1 MLRCGRRCHF
11 CNAALPEPSRFL
23 QWLKRLPNNSV
34 VEAERFRL
42 ECPACGGYNGFDE
55 RSQTGYDDRWPAV
68 FAARSGRASRA
79 QRSQPSNVHGAAAT
93 GVRERKRTNL
103 VHELGLGMS
112 NDSFAFS
119 DSDAVLCGS
128 CLRNLERWRLARAAL
143 SLDDEADQKSKEKAR
158 TRSGALAGN
167 RARLEDELAAI
178 DAAYALCP
186 RCVQAVE
193 SRLAQ
198 VDVAVRKWFVLQR
211 LEASQQERLHGEF
224 SRGLGRMSGSQGRQA
239 TLRSAVWQPN
249 KRRMDGVDQKS
260 PPFVIH
266 EAFDRRR
273 WGIRQRLGG
282 HTRVWVA
289 TMGCSA
295 AVLGWV
301 LWRLR
306 GVGFPGWHGNR
317 PEWMSLPP
325 QNGGW
330 LVQQTQSIRA
340 ATNRLYLCMSQRWTK
355 LEPLLFSLAMPLSAG
370 IMMLVSTLCWMLCGW
385 LGNRARCSS
394 NTGHDHADWPEVR
407 LASAF
412 QQRLHLPALS
422 AEQAPGAEGTAA
434 HHHTLIT
441 SPFLCRSSSDRNAI
455 AVDSYQ
461 SRTRSRPRWI
471 IAAFLRRLGQLVAAG
486 WIQLYRRLMRRLSG
500 HLGSLFLGWD
510 RFDAVRFALILFHL
524 TEASMPQS
532 LLRTLRWPLASPL
545 IYLLLLSCS
554 LFNLFYH
561 GRVSISTRKHT
572 VSPRNG
578 QMVHAAK
585 EERVLPLYQAT
596 EPHGSM
602 QLSTRAFRPQP
613 DDLCASQ
620 GERFS
625 NSRSSGLTSP
635 IAQGESCEASSLTS
649 PLSSRPDL
657 VNVALLV
664 LHGTLYVDALK
675 RLTRVLVAR
684 EWFRVSSTC
693 GDWLWQ
699 RFRKLLRLDI
709 LSLVLLLV
717 LIRRQRLLQPRSSAL
732 SL

>member
-1 MLRCGRRCHF
+1 MLRCSRRCHF

-23 QWLKRLPNNSV
+23 QWLKRPPKNSV
-34 VEAERFRL
+34 VGAERFRL

-55 RSQTGYDDRWPAV
+55 RSQTGYDARWPAV

-79 QRSQPSNVHGAAAT
+79 QRSQPSNIHGATAI
-93 GVRERKRTNL
+93 GVRERKRTNR
-103 VHELGLGMS
+103 VHELGLDMS
-112 NDSFAFS
+112 NDSFAVS
-119 DSDAVLCGS
+119 DSRAVLCGS

-143 SLDDEADQKSKEKAR
+143 SLDDEADQRSKEKAWA
-158 TRSGALAGN
+158 RSRVLAED

-224 SRGLGRMSGSQGRQA
+224 SRGLGRMSRSQSRQG
-239 TLRSAVWQPN
+239 TLRRAVWQPN

-260 PPFVIH
+260 PPAVIH

-273 WGIRQRLGG
+273 WSMRQSLGG
-282 HTRVWVA
+282 HTRVWMA

-301 LWRLR
+301 LWRLHR
-306 GVGFPGWHGNR
+306 VGFPGWHGNR
-317 PEWMSLPP
+317 PEWMSLLP
-325 QNGGW
+325 QDGGW
-330 LVQQTQSIRA
+330 LVQQTQSIHA
-340 ATNRLYLCMSQRWTK
+340 AANRLYLHMLQRWTK
-355 LEPLLFSLAMPLSAG
+355 LEPLVFSFATPVSAG
-370 IMMLVSTLCWMLCGW
+370 IMMLVSTFCWMLCRW
-385 LGNRARCSS
+385 FGNRDRCSS

-422 AEQAPGAEGTAA
+422 AEQARRGEGMAA
-434 HHHTLIT
+434 RHPTLIT
-441 SPFLCRSSSDRNAI
+441 SPFLRRSSSGRNALD
-455 AVDSYQ
+455 VDSYQ
-461 SRTRSRPRWI
+461 SRKRSRPRWI
-471 IAAFLRRLGQLVAAG
+471 IAAFRRRLGQLVAAG
-486 WIQLYRRLMRRLSG
+486 WTQLYNRLMPRLSG
-500 HLGSLFLGWD
+500 HVGSLLLGWD

-524 TEASMPQS
+524 TEAAMPQS
-532 LLRTLRWPLASPL
+532 LLRTLRWPLTSPL

-561 GRVSISTRKHT
+561 GRVSISTRKRT
-572 VSPRNG
+572 VSPRNDR
-578 QMVHAAK
+578 MANAAM
-585 EERVLPLYQAT
+585 EERVLPLYEAT
-596 EPHGSM
+596 EPYDSM
-602 QLSTRAFRPQP
+602 QLSTRVFRPQP
-613 DDLCASQ
+613 DDLSASQ

-635 IAQGESCEASSLTS
+635 TAHGASCEACSLTS

-657 VNVALLV
+657 INVALLV

-675 RLTRVLVAR
+675 RLARGLVAR
-684 EWFRVSSTC
+684 EWFRVSYTC

-717 LIRRQRLLQPRSSAL
+717 LIRRQRLLQPRSAAS